1 MNRRRFLREG
11 VAGGLLAVG
20 GGGFLFARRARAR
33 EALAASLLGDAL
45 PPLVARASVE
55 LNTLP
60 VRGRDAIK
68 RYFLGRCLNVEGF
81 VTEVCSGGF
90 AERLGRCRA
99 DAEREA
105 CFLAAFCGR
114 VATADEILFR
124 VETIAGELGGE
135 LDAAWAAYC
144 AETSGRWDARVRG
157 FGPPLEASALS
168 GRLGGLIR
176 GELATAAR
184 QAMAEGQRPALGKTI
199 GKIGESAVLLLPL
212 VEFGAPGLKVGI
224 PLFFLLAARH
234 VWDYVAAQLD
244 DRRGDYQ
251 AAISARLAL
260 LGNRAG
266 AEFERELRGRLT
278 DLFTWREQSVR
289 ETARR
294 LAEERVSL
302 I

>member
-45 PPLVARASVE
+45 PPLAARASEE
-55 LNTLP
+55 LATLP
-60 VRGRDAIK
+60 ARGRDAIK

-81 VTEVCSGGF
+81 MAEVCSSGF

-124 VETIAGELGGE
+124 VETVAGEIGGE
-135 LDAAWAAYC
+135 LDAAWSAYC

-157 FGPPLEASALS
+157 HGPPVEPGELS
-168 GRLGGLIR
+168 GRLGAIIR
-176 GELATAAR
+176 DELADAAR
-184 QAMAEGQRPALGKTI
+184 QAVVEGQRPALGETI
-199 GKIGESAVLLLPL
+199 GKIGESALLLLPL
-212 VEFGAPGLKVGI
+212 VRFGTPGLRVGI

-234 VWDYVAAQLD
+234 VWDYVAARLE
-244 DRRGDYQ
+244 DRQGDYQ

-266 AEFERELRGRLT
+266 AEFERELRLRLT
-278 DLFTWREQSVR
+278 DLYRWREQSVR